1 MSPQE
6 EWRRFLPIKYQE
18 VVNEIVQFTDLSKSE
33 VEHRVWMQ
41 ALEPGWN
48 VIQDV
53 NRFGVTP
60 FQFDDKMIR
69 LYTDGYGFIFDSLV
83 FWARP
88 ARQLWI
94 QHALDRIKRYAE
106 LTGAALSDLKILMHG
121 DGPGNDSIF
130 LASCG
135 LTVDY
140 YEVPGSRTF
149 DFGIKRF
156 QYYGFWEETIK
167 PIYEYESC
175 LQGQY
180 DVVLSYEVL
189 EHLPDPITAIKEINA
204 ALKVDGIALITEDFG
219 DLAGYLPTH
228 LKSSARYLGKSPFLF
243 LKNNM
248 VLTWYSQDELFK
260 PYEFVK
266 APQGSANWLTLIRDY
281 NVRNLYLSKYTHSMA
296 KFIRKLPYFRLA

>member
-1 MSPQE
+1 MNQQE
-6 EWRRFLPIKYQE
+6 EWRKFLPTTYQA
-18 VVNEIVQFTDLSKSE
+18 VVNEIVKFTDLCESE

-48 VIQDV
+48 IIQDV
-53 NRFGVTP
+53 KHFGVTP

-69 LYTDGYGFIFDSLV
+69 LYSEGYGFIFDSLV

-94 QHALDRIKRYAE
+94 QHALDRIQRYAE
-106 LTGAALSDLKILMHG
+106 LTGTTLNNLRILMHG
-121 DGPGNDSIF
+121 DGPGNDSIY
-130 LASCG
+130 LASYG
-135 LTVDY
+135 LNVDY

-156 QYYGFWEETIK
+156 QHYGFWGQSIK
-167 PIYEYESC
+167 PVYDYQTC

-180 DVVLSYEVL
+180 DVIISFEVL
-189 EHLPDPITAIKEINA
+189 EHLPDPIKAIKEINA
-204 ALKVDGIALITEDFG
+204 TLKPGGIALITEDFG

-228 LKSSARYLGKSPFLF
+228 LKSGARYLGAAPFLF
-243 LKNNM
+243 LKNNL

-260 PYEFVK
+260 PFEFVK
-266 APQGSANWLTLIRDY
+266 ALRGTANWLALVRDY
-281 NVRNLYLSKYTHSMA
+281 NVRNLYLSKYTNSLA
-296 KFIRKLPYFRLA
+296 KSIRKLPYFRLH